1 MVKYI
6 PKRGDLV
13 WIDFSPQKGHEQA
26 GKRPAFV
33 LSPTLYNSKT
43 GLMIALP
50 ITSKEKGYPFE
61 VKLDNLPV
69 NGVVLC
75 DQIKSLDYKARNIKF
90 ICHCSDDIIEEIL
103 AKVRVLI

>member
-61 VKLDNLPV
+61 VKLDNLPI

-90 ICHCSDDIIEEIL
+90 IYHCSDDIIEEIL